1 MNFEMEEDRDL
12 TACEAVIMKA
22 VWEAE
27 EDLSV
32 MELRQILRNRFG
44 KDYAPTTVR
53 TFLVMLSDKGFVRTY
68 RIKKNAYV
76 HALKDEKAYKAAQ
89 LQKQADFWY
98 NGSAADLICTMF
110 QASTLSRE
118 ERDKIRGYLDDWDH
132 ELDV

>member
-1 MNFEMEEDRDL
+1 M
-12 TACEAVIMKA
+12 
-22 VWEAE
+22 
-27 EDLSV
+27 
-32 MELRQILRNRFG
+32 
-44 KDYAPTTVR
+44 
-53 TFLVMLSDKGFVRTY
+53 
-68 RIKKNAYV
+68 
-76 HALKDEKAYKAAQ
+76 KDEKAYKAAQ